1 MMMPQGT
8 MFVLASSVD
17 QLRYPQ
23 KWPIPLMT
31 PAAQNGIQAIC
42 VMSIRA
48 PGTMP
53 NSMTSAAPIR
63 VMPSIE
69 KRE

>member
-1 MMMPQGT
+1 MPQGT

-23 KWPIPLMT
+23 KWPMPLMT

-42 VMSIRA
+42 VTRISA
-48 PGTMP
+48 PGTTP
-53 NSMTSAAPIR
+53 NRMTLTAPMM